1 MTRIRPHRRWKVL
14 LAALSTLVLAAACGG
29 DNGGQPEP
37 AAPET
42 TTPPT
47 TAAPTTAAPPTTR
60 APETTTTSASQ
71 TTTVPESTTTT
82 EGPRFEPVHL
92 SYNYP
97 SGGELEYSISIEQQ
111 AEVELE
117 GGPAEGM
124 PPGPIEMNT
133 LLAGSIRYA
142 ISPGPDEDTVSIR
155 IVSDIRMV
163 ESEATMGG
171 FSIPSSELGEAP
183 GFETPIDITVIT
195 DLQGNVLDM
204 ASEGLDDLF
213 GGMNFQSASSVGNQ
227 HLSRPFGPAF
237 PDTPLGVDDSWT
249 ERIEQ
254 EGPFGSIVTNAE
266 HLVVAV
272 EGTEDRPILVVES
285 EYRTDA
291 FEWDMSEMMRGMFGA
306 FAEELPSEEAEEGQ
320 DIFGDLQLL
329 VTAAPGIVHSTVRF
343 DPGIGLVVEGEQQA
357 QGEVTTSMTMPG
369 DAGEPFTIIT
379 GSSST
384 SRSSFTSS
392 ALPPDL
398 SLPWRRTG

>member
-1 MTRIRPHRRWKVL
+1 MVIRIRSQLKWKVL
-14 LAALSTLVLAAACGG
+14 VAALTTMLLAAACGG
-29 DNGGQPEP
+29 DDDGQPEP

-42 TTPPT
+42 TATPT
-47 TAAPTTAAPPTTR
+47 TTAPTTAAPQTTR
-60 APETTTTSASQ
+60 APETTTTSASL
-71 TTTVPESTTTT
+71 TTTAPETTTTT
-82 EGPRFEPVHL
+82 EAPAFEPTRL

-97 SGGELEYSISIEQQ
+97 SGAELEYSISIEQQ
-111 AEVELE
+111 AEVELD

-133 LLAGSIRYA
+133 TLAGAISYT
-142 ISPGPDEDTVSIR
+142 ISPGPDEDTVSIW
-155 IVSDIRMV
+155 IVSDLQMV
-163 ESEATMGG
+163 ENEATMGG
-171 FSIPSSELGEAP
+171 FSIPASELGEAP
-183 GFETPIDITVIT
+183 GFETPIDITIIT

-204 ASEGLDDLF
+204 SGEAFDDLL

-306 FAEELPSEEAEEGQ
+306 FAEELPSEEAQEGQ
-320 DIFGDLQLL
+320 GIFGDLQLL

-357 QGEVTTSMTMPG
+357 QGVVTTSMTMPG
-369 DAGEPFTIIT
+369 DAGESFTLIT
-379 GSSST
+379 GVKFDQQILFHLISPT
-384 SRSSFTSS
+384 T
-392 ALPPDL
+392 
-398 SLPWRRTG
+398 

>member
-1 MTRIRPHRRWKVL
+1 MVIRIRSQLKWKVL
-14 LAALSTLVLAAACGG
+14 VAALTTMLLAAACGG
-29 DNGGQPEP
+29 DDDGQPEP

-42 TTPPT
+42 TATPT
-47 TAAPTTAAPPTTR
+47 TTAPTTAAPQTTR

-71 TTTVPESTTTT
+71 TTTAPETTTTT
-82 EGPRFEPVHL
+82 EAPAFEPTRL

-97 SGGELEYSISIEQQ
+97 SGAELEYSISIEQQ
-111 AEVELE
+111 AEVELD

-133 LLAGSIRYA
+133 TLAGAISYT

-155 IVSDIRMV
+155 IVSDLQMV
-163 ESEATMGG
+163 ENEATMGG
-171 FSIPSSELGEAP
+171 FSIPASELGEAP
-183 GFETPIDITVIT
+183 GFETPIDITIMT

-204 ASEGLDDLF
+204 SGEAFDDLL

-227 HLSRPFGPAF
+227 HLNRPFGPAF

-272 EGTEDRPILVVES
+272 EGTDDRPILVVES

-306 FAEELPSEEAEEGQ
+306 FAEESPSEEAEEGQ

-357 QGEVTTSMTMPG
+357 QGVVTTSMTMPG
-369 DAGEPFTIIT
+369 DAGESFTLIT
-379 GSSST
+379 GVKFDQQILFHLT
-384 SRSSFTSS
+384 SPT
-392 ALPPDL
+392 
-398 SLPWRRTG
+398 T